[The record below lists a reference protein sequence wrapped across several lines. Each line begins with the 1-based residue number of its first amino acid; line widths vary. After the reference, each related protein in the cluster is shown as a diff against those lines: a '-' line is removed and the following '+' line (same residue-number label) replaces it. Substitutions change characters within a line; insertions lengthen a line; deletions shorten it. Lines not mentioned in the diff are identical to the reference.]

1 MNNAL
6 KKECTE
12 KSLLKI
18 YRKARDVASAFVN
31 GIYYCHSTR
40 CK

>member
-1 MNNAL
+1 MDDEL

-18 YRKARDVASAFVN
+18 YRKVRDVSNAFVN